1 MRDQEIES
9 GSLSSLTTLATL
21 YLDRNRVRFR
31 MVMMTI
37 VNMKVMATIVMMVAQ
52 RQTHIPSSD
61 LGLHESGQLI

>member
-1 MRDQEIES
+1 MCDQEIES

-37 VNMKVMATIVMMVAQ
+37 VNMWVMATIVMMV
-52 RQTHIPSSD
+52 
-61 LGLHESGQLI
+61 G